1 MGSPSRIKQ
10 FFFLGHDGRVTTSQ
24 VLVHIVLGLVAL
36 GGFVYLSISRLG
48 LSLDFTVLWEFRT
61 RIWQGFVTTVL
72 LSVTAMVF
80 SLLIGFAVAL
90 GHRSRLLFL
99 RYLCKIYV
107 SFIRGTPLIAQI
119 YLFFYIIGTAWGVN
133 NRFLAGAIILSV
145 FEAAYITEILRGG
158 MESIE
163 ATQLEAA
170 DSVGYNRWQRMRLV
184 ELPQVTTRVLPA
196 LAGQFA
202 SVIKDSSLLSLI
214 AVVELTQTIREI
226 TATNFAFFVSYFFLA
241 ALYFALTFPVT
252 ILTRWLEKRFRY
264 EA

>member
-1 MGSPSRIKQ
+1 MTIKS
-10 FFFLGHDGRVTTSQ
+10 FFVADADGRVTRTQ
-24 VLVHIVLGLVAL
+24 VLIHIALGLMVL
-36 GGFVYLSISRLG
+36 GGFLYLSVVRLG
-48 LSLDFTVLWEFRT
+48 LTLDFGVLWGFRV
-61 RIWQGFVTTVL
+61 RIWQGFVNTVL
-72 LSVTAMVF
+72 LSLTAMVI
-80 SLLIGFAVAL
+80 SLLIGFAAAL
-90 GHRSRLLFL
+90 GSRSRVLFL

-119 YLFFYIIGTAWGVN
+119 YLFFYIIGTAWGVD

-145 FEAAYITEILRGG
+145 FEGAYITEIIRGG

-170 DSVGYNRWQRMRLV
+170 SAVGLNRWQTMRLV
-184 ELPQVTTRVLPA
+184 ELPQVTSRILPG

-202 SVIKDSSLLSLI
+202 SVIKDSSLLSII
-214 AVVELTQTIREI
+214 AVVELTQTMREI
-226 TATNFAFFVSYFFLA
+226 TATNFAFFVAYFFLA

-252 ILTRWLEKRFRY
+252 LFSHWLEKRFRY

>member
-1 MGSPSRIKQ
+1 MTIKS
-10 FFFLGHDGRVTTSQ
+10 FFVADRRDRVTPAQ
-24 VLVHIVLGLVAL
+24 VGVHVALGLVVL
-36 GGFVYLSISRLG
+36 GGFLYLSVARLG
-48 LSLDFTVLWEFRT
+48 LRLDFGVLWAFRI
-61 RIWQGFVTTVL
+61 RLWQGFVNTVW
-72 LSVTAMVF
+72 LSLVAMVF
-80 SLLIGFAVAL
+80 SLLIGFLAAL
-90 GHRSRLLFL
+90 GSRSRLLFL

-145 FEAAYITEILRGG
+145 FEGAYITEIIRGG
-158 MESIE
+158 MESLE

-170 DSVGYNRWQRMRLV
+170 AAVGLNRLQTMRLV
-184 ELPQVTTRVLPA
+184 ELPQVTSRILPG

-226 TATNFAFFVSYFFLA
+226 TATNFAFFVAYFMLA

-252 ILTRWLEKRFRY
+252 LFSHWLEKRFRY

>member
-1 MGSPSRIKQ
+1 VTIKSL
-10 FFFLGHDGRVTTSQ
+10 FIADGRDRVTPAQ
-24 VLVHIVLGLVAL
+24 VGVNIALGLIVLGGFLYISVA
-36 GGFVYLSISRLG
+36 RLG
-48 LSLDFTVLWEFRT
+48 LQLDFGVLWAFRI
-61 RIWQGFVTTVL
+61 RLWQGFVNTVW
-72 LSVTAMVF
+72 LSLAAMVF
-80 SLLIGFAVAL
+80 SLLIGFAAAL
-90 GHRSRLLFL
+90 GSRSRLLFL
-99 RYLCKIYV
+99 QYLCKIYV

-119 YLFFYIIGTAWGVN
+119 YLFFYIIGTAWGVD

-145 FEAAYITEILRGG
+145 FEGAYITEIIRGG
-158 MESIE
+158 MESLE

-170 DSVGYNRWQRMRLV
+170 AAVGLNRLQTMRLV
-184 ELPQVTTRVLPA
+184 ELPQVTSRILPG

-226 TATNFAFFVSYFFLA
+226 TATNFAFFVAYFMLA

-252 ILTRWLEKRFRY
+252 LFSRWLERRFRY

>member
-1 MGSPSRIKQ
+1 LSVRE
-10 FFFLGHDGRVTTSQ
+10 FFLAGKDGRVTRAQ
-24 VLVHIVLGLVAL
+24 VTFHIALGLVVL
-36 GGFVYLSISRLG
+36 GTFLYVSVARLG
-48 LSLDFTVLWEFRT
+48 LKLDFGTLWAFRI
-61 RIWQGFVTTVL
+61 RIWQGFVNTVW
-72 LSVTAMVF
+72 LSLASMAI
-80 SLLIGFAVAL
+80 SLLIGFAAAM
-90 GHRSRLLFL
+90 GSRSRLLVL

-119 YLFFYIIGTAWGVN
+119 YLFFYIIGTAWGVD

-145 FEAAYITEILRGG
+145 FEGAYITEIIRGG

-170 DSVGYNRWQRMRLV
+170 AAVGLNRMQTMRLV
-184 ELPQVTTRVLPA
+184 ELPQVTSRILPG

-202 SVIKDSSLLSLI
+202 SIIKDSSLLSLI
-214 AVVELTQTIREI
+214 AVVELTQTMREI
-226 TATNFAFFVSYFFLA
+226 TATNFAFFVAYFFLA

-252 ILTRWLEKRFRY
+252 LLSRWLEGRFQY

>member
-1 MGSPSRIKQ
+1 MGGLQRIRR
-10 FFFLGHDGRVTTSQ
+10 FFLVGQDGRVTVGQ
-24 VLVHIVLGLVAL
+24 IVFHVVMVLLVLC
-36 GGFVYLSISRLG
+36 GFLYLSIARLG
-48 LSLDFTVLWEFRT
+48 LNLDFMGLWQFRI
-61 RIWQGFVTTVL
+61 RIWQGFVNAIA
-72 LSVTAMVF
+72 LSLCAMAL
-80 SLLIGFAVAL
+80 SLLIGFAAAL
-90 GHRSRLLFL
+90 GHRSRLLLL

-107 SFIRGTPLIAQI
+107 TFIRGTPLIAQI
-119 YLFFYIIGTAWGVN
+119 YLFFYIIGTAWGID
-133 NRFLAGAIILSV
+133 NRFMAGVIILSV
-145 FEAAYITEILRGG
+145 FEGAYISEIIRGG

-170 DSVGYNRWQRMRLV
+170 ASVGYNRWQTMRLV

-241 ALYFALTFPVT
+241 ALYFALTFPVAM
-252 ILTRWLEKRFRY
+252 LTRWLEKRFRY

>member
-1 MGSPSRIKQ
+1 M
-10 FFFLGHDGRVTTSQ
+10 V
-24 VLVHIVLGLVAL
+24 L
-36 GGFVYLSISRLG
+36 GGFLYISVARLG
-48 LSLDFTVLWEFRT
+48 LKLDFGTLWAFRI
-61 RIWQGFVTTVL
+61 RIWQGFVMTVA
-72 LSVTAMVF
+72 LSATAMVF
-80 SLLIGFAVAL
+80 SLLIGFAAAL
-90 GHRSRLLFL
+90 GARSRVLFL

-107 SFIRGTPLIAQI
+107 AFIRGTPLIAQI
-119 YLFFYIIGTAWGVN
+119 YLFFYIIGTAWGVD

-145 FEAAYITEILRGG
+145 FEGAYISEIIRGG

-170 DSVGYNRWQRMRLV
+170 AAVGLNRLQTMRLV
-184 ELPQVTTRVLPA
+184 ELPQVTTRILPG

-202 SVIKDSSLLSLI
+202 SVIKDSSLLSII

-241 ALYFALTFPVT
+241 ALYFCLTFPVAL
-252 ILTRWLEKRFRY
+252 LTRWLERRFRY